1 MSRRQCVI
9 IIVCMK
15 YDTAAI
21 THKFLLKN
29 SLSVAVAESCTGG
42 LVSKLLTDLP
52 GSSRF
57 FLMGIV
63 AYNNSVKRKILK
75 VPAAVLA
82 KDGAVSAKTAVLMS
96 RSVRR
101 ISGADLGIGIT
112 GIAGPTG
119 GSKSKPVGTVFIA
132 FATKNNPICRKF
144 YFTGNRDAIRT
155 KSALKTLEL
164 LCGTE

>member
-1 MSRRQCVI
+1 
-9 IIVCMK
+9 MK

-82 KDGAVSAKTAVLMS
+82 KEGAVSAKTAALMS
-96 RSVRR
+96 RSIRR
-101 ISGADLGIGIT
+101 ISAADLGIGVT
-112 GIAGPTG
+112 GIAGPSG

-132 FATKNNPICRKF
+132 VCGKNKSICREFHFTGGRDAVRRKSATK
-144 YFTGNRDAIRT
+144 
-155 KSALKTLEL
+155 ALKMI
-164 LCGTE
+164 CDVGTE